1 MTRRLHLLAAAFLL
15 LGAPA
20 FGDVLTLTF
29 DPFLEAGPPGGSVTF
44 QGTISSSVDD
54 YCCLN
59 SITAT
64 FGSPG
69 DTYLSVDLTVF
80 YLDFPGILPSGYPF
94 YDAYTGP
101 MFGIL
106 IAPNTPAGLYSGTA
120 TILGGAD
127 NYDFGAL
134 DPLVSQNFQVEVVP
148 EPGME
153 GLTLAGLATMAGIA
167 LRRRIR

>member
-1 MTRRLHLLAAAFLL
+1 MTRKVFPLAAAIFL

-29 DPFLEAGPPGGSVTF
+29 DPFLEAGPPGGSVIF
-44 QGTISSSVDD
+44 QGTIASNVDD

-59 SITAT
+59 SITAS

-69 DTYLSVDLTVF
+69 DTYLSIAPNFFSDNV
-80 YLDFPGILPSGYPF
+80 
-94 YDAYTGP
+94 
-101 MFGIL
+101 FGIL
-106 IAPNTPAGLYSGTA
+106 FAPDDNYIGPILEVLIAPDTPAGLYSGTA
-120 TILGGAD
+120 TILGGVD
-127 NYDFGAL
+127 DFSAL
-134 DPLVSQNFQVEVVP
+134 DPLVSQNFQVEVTP

-153 GLTLAGLATMAGIA
+153 GLTLAGLATMAAIA